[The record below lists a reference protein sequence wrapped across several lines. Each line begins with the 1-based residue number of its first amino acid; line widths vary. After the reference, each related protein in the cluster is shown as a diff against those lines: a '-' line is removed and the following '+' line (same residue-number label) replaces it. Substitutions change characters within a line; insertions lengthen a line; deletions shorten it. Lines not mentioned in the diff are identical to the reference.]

1 MEFGKLKKII
11 FKYLLLIFIMCSTN
25 GSAQKF
31 SKSAL
36 DELFKQH
43 ADSIVD
49 ELRFNYQYDQAMRE
63 YILYKTFDKSV
74 TDSLENLEHTELK
87 KYVFAHNFK
96 TNMEKRIWDEHIDP
110 ASDKFTESL
119 IRVSKEYGFPSLGR
133 IKKFYKGML
142 PDDSEFNPVIIFIH
156 ANPQYYQQ
164 IKELVTEQFNMGIIG
179 KCDYGY
185 IMWHITGRKESKYL
199 DDNGIKN
206 GKGRQD
212 GIVYL
217 VYPCVDEYN

>member
-1 MEFGKLKKII
+1 MKLKVITQKK
-11 FKYLLLIFIMCSTN
+11 FTYLLLIFVMCFNN
-25 GSAQKF
+25 GYTQKH
-31 SKSAL
+31 SKAVL

-43 ADSIVD
+43 VDSIVD
-49 ELRFNYQYDQAMRE
+49 ELRFNYQYDQALRE
-63 YILYKTFDKSV
+63 YVLFKTFDKSI
-74 TDSLENLEHTELK
+74 TDSLENIEYSEKK
-87 KYVFAHNFK
+87 KYVFSHNFK
-96 TNMEKRIWDEHIDP
+96 TNMEKRIWNEFIDP

-119 IRVSKEYGFPSLGR
+119 IRVSKQYGFPSLGR
-133 IKKFYKGML
+133 IKKFYNGIL
-142 PDDSEFNPVIIFIH
+142 PDDLEFNPVIIFIH

-164 IKELVTEQFNMGIIG
+164 IKELVTEQYDAGLIG

-199 DDNGIKN
+199 DENGIKN
-206 GKGRQD
+206 GKGKKD

>member
-1 MEFGKLKKII
+1 MNPKNNTIN
-11 FKYLLLIFIMCSTN
+11 LLLILLLSFTTN
-25 GSAQKF
+25 YAQTKSKF
-31 SKSAL
+31 DL
-36 DELFKQH
+36 DNLFKQK

-74 TDSLENLEHTELK
+74 TDSIEKLEHEDLK
-87 KYVFAHNFK
+87 KYVFARNFK
-96 TNMEKRIWDEHIDP
+96 SNMAKRIWQEHIDP

-119 IRVSKEYGFPSLGR
+119 INVSKEFGFPSLAR
-133 IKKFYKGML
+133 INKFYTGYL
-142 PDDSEFNPVIIFIH
+142 PDDAEFNPVVIFIH
-156 ANPQYYQQ
+156 ANSKYYEQ
-164 IKELVTEQFNMGIIG
+164 IKNLVTEQYEAGIIG

-185 IMWHITGRKESKYL
+185 IMWHVTGRKESKYL

-206 GKGRQD
+206 GKGKQD
-212 GIVYL
+212 GRVYT